1 MIAYRLLFDTFL
13 SLFLI
18 SASFP
23 SMKVNWLMTKVDL
36 QPKPNRPD
44 DHVSVPRWRW
54 CSQKSPCCRPI
65 RHCTARAECR
75 CPAARHPA
83 RSRRSWR
90 GWSSGWLNTGTDSP
104 LLDSS
109 PRGTDEAAWLRW
121 RCSPACGRRGG
132 SEVDISIC
140 REFSG
145 ICQSL
150 QWQRGSDRNSFQM

>member
-1 MIAYRLLFDTFL
+1 MIAYRLIFDTFL
-13 SLFLI
+13 SLFFI
-18 SASFP
+18 SWIP
-23 SMKVNWLMTKVDL
+23 LMTKVDL
-36 QPKPNRPD
+36 LPIPNRPD
-44 DHVSVPRWRW
+44 GHVSVPRWRW

-65 RHCTARAECR
+65 RHRTARAQCR
-75 CPAARHPA
+75 CPAARHPG